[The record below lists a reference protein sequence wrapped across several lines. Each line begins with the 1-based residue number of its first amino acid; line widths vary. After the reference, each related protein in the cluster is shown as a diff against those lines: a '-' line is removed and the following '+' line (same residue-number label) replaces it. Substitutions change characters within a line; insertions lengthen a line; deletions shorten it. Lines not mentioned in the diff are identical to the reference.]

1 MTTNLPW
8 RLITTGGGDAKL
20 RLLRVDAEHSL
31 DFYWGKDA
39 EGRFLLVLRLKNAI
53 QQIFKEPIFRL
64 AGITGDFRK
73 SDESG
78 HMLVLT
84 LQDIAQAD
92 IFHRLCLDL
101 VESSRNCGDEIL
113 AADVIMTRMK
123 RWQAFLSRK
132 NRGLLKPHE
141 VQGLFAEISFL
152 AELVVGQGFSVEA
165 AINAWVGP
173 KEAPQDFILG
183 KYAVEVKSICGSNR
197 NTVRI
202 SSENQLVNHL
212 ESLFLRIFYL
222 TEDATGNAGESL
234 NGLVRRLKI
243 DWQSHEPAAVL
254 AFEDILHAAGYLELP
269 EYDLPRYHVIR
280 TSTYL
285 VSAEFPKIDPS
296 SLKPGVKNV
305 AYDID
310 LSLLK
315 GFESAIPN
323 KGAE

>member
-8 RLITTGGGDAKL
+8 RLISNGGDSKL

-53 QQIFKEPIFRL
+53 QQILKEPVFRL

-73 SDESG
+73 SDDSG

-84 LQDIAQAD
+84 LQDPAQAD

-101 VESSRNCGDEIL
+101 VESSRNSGDEIL
-113 AADVIMTRMK
+113 AADVIMNRLK

-141 VQGLFAEISFL
+141 VQGMFAEVSFL
-152 AELVVGQGFSVEA
+152 AELVTGQGFSVQD

-202 SSENQLVNHL
+202 SSENQLVSHL
-212 ESLFLRIFYL
+212 ESLFLRVFYL

-234 NGLVRRLKI
+234 NSLVWRLKAE
-243 DWQSHEPAAVL
+243 WQPSEPAAVL
-254 AFEDILHAAGYLELP
+254 AFEDILQAAGYMELP

-285 VSAEFPKIDPS
+285 VSAEFPKIEPS

-315 GFESAIPN
+315 GFEGEIPDR
-323 KGAE
+323 GAE

>member
-8 RLITTGGGDAKL
+8 RMINTVSGDSKL
-20 RLLRVDAEHSL
+20 RLLRIDPDHSL
-31 DFYWGKDA
+31 DFYWGKDTN
-39 EGRFLLVLRLKNAI
+39 GKFLLVLHLKSAMQRI
-53 QQIFKEPIFRL
+53 LKEPAFRL

-73 SDESG
+73 SDDPG

-84 LQDIAQAD
+84 LQEASQAD

-101 VESSRNCGDEIL
+101 VESSRNSGDEVL
-113 AADVIMTRMK
+113 AADVIMTRLK

-132 NRGLLKPHE
+132 NRGLLRPHE
-141 VQGLFAEISFL
+141 VQGIFAEVSFL
-152 AELVVGQGFSVEA
+152 AEMVAEQGFPFET

-183 KYAVEVKSICGSNR
+183 QYAVEVKSICGSNR

-202 SSENQLVNHL
+202 SSENQLVSHV
-212 ESLFLRIFYL
+212 ESLFLRVFYL
-222 TEDATGNAGESL
+222 TEDVTGSVGESL
-234 NGLVRRLKI
+234 NGLVRRLKTE
-243 DWQSHEPAAVL
+243 WQPSEPAAVL
-254 AFEDILHAAGYLELP
+254 AFEDILQAAGYMELP

-285 VSAEFPKIDPS
+285 VSDDFPKIEPS
-296 SLKPGVKNV
+296 GLKPGVKNV
-305 AYDID
+305 AYDIE

-315 GFESAIPN
+315 NFESEIPN